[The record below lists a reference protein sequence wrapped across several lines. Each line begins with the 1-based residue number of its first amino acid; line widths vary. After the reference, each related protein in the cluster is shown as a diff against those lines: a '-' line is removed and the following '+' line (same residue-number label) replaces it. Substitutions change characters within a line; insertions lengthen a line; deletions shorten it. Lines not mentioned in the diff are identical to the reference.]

1 MGGYL
6 AWHLIVD
13 GVKTESAQGGLKR
26 KYLFLVRFR
35 RDNSYGKCPLLRRGG
50 FRRGRRR
57 KGYAGAKADKARV
70 SVKIPGPNVRHT
82 GRTPSVCASPC
93 YYTPCA
99 FRLQS

>member
-1 MGGYL
+1 MGRCL

-13 GVKTESAQGGLKR
+13 GVKNESAQGGFKR

-57 KGYAGAKADKARV
+57 KGYAGAKADQGKGECQM
-70 SVKIPGPNVRHT
+70 PGPGVRHT
-82 GRTPSVCASPC
+82 GPNVCVYSML
-93 YYTPCA
+93 
-99 FRLQS
+99 LQWEGHR